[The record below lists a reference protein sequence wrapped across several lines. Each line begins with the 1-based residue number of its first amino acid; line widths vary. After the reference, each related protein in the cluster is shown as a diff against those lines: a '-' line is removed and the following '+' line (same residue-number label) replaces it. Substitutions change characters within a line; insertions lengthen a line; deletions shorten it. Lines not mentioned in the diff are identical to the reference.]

1 MLSSFI
7 ALAAGMIGGVDVSAA
22 ASPAP
27 AEIVEAAPAAMTEQE
42 IASLVAEVRV
52 PAPGTEA
59 EPGLVEVQATEPDPD
74 RADVPVGE
82 EESLPTPVAPHVIER
97 PQDARETVGQTSDA
111 PDPSIV
117 SPNQRRAILKEA
129 SNALARTH
137 TAQGRFI
144 QVDQNYAMSE
154 GTFYLQRPGRMRF
167 EYDAPVPILI
177 AADGVTVAMQDT
189 ELDTVDRVPLRATP
203 LGLLLD
209 NDVDFETDAEVLRV
223 QRANG
228 VVAITVIDPTEEA
241 EGELTMI
248 FNAGT
253 YDLLGWRV
261 LDANNGETTVQ
272 LDNVQT
278 GVSLNPRL
286 FIIEDSEDDDDD
298 DRR

>member
-82 EESLPTPVAPHVIER
+82 EESLPTPVAPPVIER

-117 SPNQRRAILKEA
+117 SPNQRRAG
-129 SNALARTH
+129 SSRSTRT
-137 TAQGRFI
+137 
-144 QVDQNYAMSE
+144 
-154 GTFYLQRPGRMRF
+154 MR
-167 EYDAPVPILI
+167 
-177 AADGVTVAMQDT
+177 
-189 ELDTVDRVPLRATP
+189 
-203 LGLLLD
+203 
-209 NDVDFETDAEVLRV
+209 
-223 QRANG
+223 
-228 VVAITVIDPTEEA
+228 
-241 EGELTMI
+241 
-248 FNAGT
+248 
-253 YDLLGWRV
+253 
-261 LDANNGETTVQ
+261 
-272 LDNVQT
+272 
-278 GVSLNPRL
+278 
-286 FIIEDSEDDDDD
+286 
-298 DRR
+298 